1 MCPILWIYAGFY
13 SSRCQTDS
21 HLRPLLGLN
30 FENWLITQDQRACS
44 DASTTVQPR
53 SIRCCR
59 CVHFHLHVIQPT
71 QGRFQLFL
79 LAVNTLGSYLMSDDT
94 PIFSVDWTLCG
105 ISKCR
110 FLVRTAKEAQFC
122 EFAVSAIAVS
132 DFCCQRPVLKRRTE
146 PMSSRS
152 S

>member
-71 QGRFQLFL
+71 QGSFRLFL
-79 LAVNTLGSYLMSDDT
+79 LAVDTLGSYLMSNERLSSAW
-94 PIFSVDWTLCG
+94 IGHCVASLNAAF
-105 ISKCR
+105 R
-110 FLVRTAKEAQFC
+110 FALQF
-122 EFAVSAIAVS
+122 
-132 DFCCQRPVLKRRTE
+132 L
-146 PMSSRS
+146 
-152 S
+152 